1 MDAAGAGRALGRA
14 TSALGRLCTG
24 GTERVVGALR
34 EAAVLAR
41 LTVTLAGHLAAAP
54 GKRWVLMALR
64 LAVFSLLLLPGFVQV
79 AFWYLFSRNVRR
91 GVRYSPHPRN
101 SADVYLPR
109 RAPERKGRGGA
120 PPAPAPAVVFVTG
133 GAWIIGHRAWGAL
146 LGRTLSALGLVV
158 ACLDYRNFP
167 QGGVLDMVEDVE
179 AGLEWVLSNVHLYGG
194 DPRNVHVV
202 GQSAGAHLVALT
214 LLRRAATA
222 NGRAKE
228 LGGLGAGRKDRARIG
243 WEPGDLR
250 TFIGLSGGY
259 HLPVVAEHLHR
270 RGLYKPLFDAIMSG
284 GRLEEFSPALL
295 VAREPF
301 LADGLAGCRSRGA
314 QETTPRSPSP
324 RLRWEDIGS
333 SSSRGDSPWTPL
345 GVSPWTPKSAKGAL
359 KGARGTPTPVPS
371 PSPCV
376 QCLPRVLLLH
386 GTADKS
392 MPCSQSLEFA
402 EALRQAGALVEVT
415 LYSGE
420 THTTPLIENPMRG
433 GVDQLTQDIWRVLA
447 GAGGSGEA
455 APPRGLPLPQ
465 GLVPEALASLAT
477 FVSPF

>member
-1 MDAAGAGRALGRA
+1 
-14 TSALGRLCTG
+14 
-24 GTERVVGALR
+24 
-34 EAAVLAR
+34 
-41 LTVTLAGHLAAAP
+41 
-54 GKRWVLMALR
+54 MALR
-64 LAVFSLLLLPGFVQV
+64 LAFFSLLLLPGFVQV
-79 AFWYLFSRNVRR
+79 AFWYLFSRDVRR

-109 RAPERKGRGGA
+109 RVAARGGRGGT
-120 PPAPAPAVVFVTG
+120 PLPPAPAVVFVTG

-146 LGRTLSALGLVV
+146 LGRTLSSLGLVV

-214 LLRRAATA
+214 LLRRAAGA
-222 NGRAKE
+222 NGRAEE
-228 LGGLGAGRKDRARIG
+228 LGRLGAGRKDRARIG

-295 VAREPF
+295 VSREPF
-301 LADGLAGCRSRGA
+301 LADGMAGCRSRGA
-314 QETTPRSPSP
+314 LETTPRSPSP
-324 RLRWEDIGS
+324 RLCWEDIGASPSRCNS
-333 SSSRGDSPWTPL
+333 SWTSP
-345 GVSPWTPKSAKGAL
+345 GV
-359 KGARGTPTPVPS
+359 RGTPAPVASPS
-371 PSPCV
+371 PSV

-447 GAGGSGEA
+447 GEGGEA
-455 APPRGLPLPQ
+455 ELPRALPRPR
-465 GLVPEALASLAT
+465 GLVPESLASLAT